1 MVQQIPPKSF
11 IHRPRRIAIIGAGPA
26 GSATAIALSNSL
38 AAQHCKD
45 VEICIFH
52 RTTAKRW
59 PQGETIP
66 PAACTVLR
74 DLQLPD
80 LLTQGKHLPCP
91 GSVSIWGGSKPQAND
106 FLLDLSGSSYHLDRN
121 DFDSSLLREAQ
132 RRGVRVYD
140 NYSLRSLAQN
150 SEATDNNYHLL
161 FATSH
166 GEQSISADF
175 VVDASGQGGALVR
188 RLEVARNQVDEVI
201 SLYARVALPEYT
213 QQQTQ
218 PQFSIHKP
226 LPGHT
231 LLEATSEGWWYL
243 SRVPGGDCVLSL
255 TTDIQ
260 QLNCQN
266 LDDPNQWRRAYRKAA
281 WLNQFLS
288 LNDKE
293 LSSLQQAP
301 ARSAILSRCVG
312 EGWLAVGDAACSF
325 DSISSAGITKAL
337 MQGLWA
343 GQALASYLSNLDPT
357 PLLAY
362 QDKVFA
368 QFNQYL
374 GVRSFLYRQECRFP
388 NAGFWQRR
396 LLTGS

>member
-1 MVQQIPPKSF
+1 M
-11 IHRPRRIAIIGAGPA
+11 
-26 GSATAIALSNSL
+26 
-38 AAQHCKD
+38 
-45 VEICIFH
+45 EICMFH

-59 PQGETIP
+59 PLGETIP
-66 PAACTVLR
+66 PAASAVMR

-80 LLTQGKHLPCP
+80 LLEQGKHLPCP
-91 GSVSIWGGSKPQAND
+91 GSVSIWGGNKPQAND
-106 FLLDLSGSSYHLDRN
+106 FLLDLSGSGYHLDRN
-121 DFDSSLLREAQ
+121 DFDSSLVREAQ

-140 NYSLRSLAQN
+140 NYSLRSLVQN
-150 SEATDNNYHLL
+150 SEATDNNYHLN

-166 GEQSISADF
+166 GEQPITADF

-201 SLYARVALPEYT
+201 SLYARIPLSREVSSQLPE
-213 QQQTQ
+213 
-218 PQFSIHKP
+218 
-226 LPGHT
+226 HT

-266 LDDPNQWRRAYRKAA
+266 LDEPNQWCRAYSKAT
-281 WLNQFLS
+281 WLNQFIS
-288 LNDKE
+288 LRH
-293 LSSLQQAP
+293 LQLPSLQQAP
-301 ARSAILSRCVG
+301 ARSAILSCCVG
-312 EGWLAVGDAACSF
+312 EDWLAVGDAACSF

-343 GQALASYLSNLDPT
+343 GQALATYVADADQA
-357 PLLAY
+357 PLRAY
-362 QDKVFA
+362 QDKLFA

-374 GVRSFLYRQECRFP
+374 GVRSYLYRRESRFP
-388 NAGFWQRR
+388 DAGFWQRR
-396 LLTGS
+396 LLA